1 MYKLTIK
8 QRIILSS
15 TGLVFILS
23 VLLLFFVNYIAP
35 GVISNQTGSPDLYIL
50 YRVTSS
56 SGESEELK
64 APPIF
69 FFEPEERKFLFSN
82 IDYLLAIRA
91 TSIIGLVITIILS
104 FAGSKW
110 IADFSLQ
117 PIRKIN
123 EMINEIQADKLG
135 SRLNYSGP
143 DDEIK
148 VLADSFD
155 KMLGRLDN
163 SFIEQSNYSSNLAHE
178 LRTPLSNLQ
187 LNLEILKSDPSVN
200 IETYKEFNEQV
211 EHSLI
216 KMENLVQN
224 LLLLSR
230 SNYEINQEY
239 IYLEVLFEEIF
250 TDLSL
255 IAEQKNI
262 KLNLISNQEEPI
274 QGDFVLLQQAFSN
287 IIENGI
293 KYNRPNGMV
302 KVLVNQLGENCI
314 ICIKDT
320 GQGISDKDM
329 EHIFDRFYRSRESR
343 IEYSSG
349 LGLGLSI
356 SSHIIKLHK
365 GNIEVT
371 SEIGEGSTFK
381 ITLPIKGNKCK
392 F

>member
-1 MYKLTIK
+1 
-8 QRIILSS
+8 
-15 TGLVFILS
+15 
-23 VLLLFFVNYIAP
+23 
-35 GVISNQTGSPDLYIL
+35 
-50 YRVTSS
+50 
-56 SGESEELK
+56 
-64 APPIF
+64 
-69 FFEPEERKFLFSN
+69 
-82 IDYLLAIRA
+82 
-91 TSIIGLVITIILS
+91 
-104 FAGSKW
+104 
-110 IADFSLQ
+110 
-117 PIRKIN
+117 
-123 EMINEIQADKLG
+123 
-135 SRLNYSGP
+135 
-143 DDEIK
+143 
-148 VLADSFD
+148 
-155 KMLGRLDN
+155 MLGRLDN